1 MINHGQSRRHS
12 SHKQPVNRNNMK
24 QVLWD
29 FYLATIVLRKALL
42 LAVPCA
48 LIAVA
53 LKLGSSEAQTCFK
66 TEFFLSIARLKVLEN
81 AAAYSGFSLV
91 LGFLVVFRTQLAYS
105 RFWEGVSAAHRM
117 CAEWFDGAS
126 SVLAYVRVSKAD
138 AAKKNEFNRTFL
150 KLMTLLHGV
159 AVASLRDLDD
169 LSLTDADLEGLD
181 RESIQ
186 LLQNS
191 PYPVT
196 VISQWLLDLIM
207 SGLEEKI
214 INVPPPIV
222 SRALNEMANGMVA
235 YHDCMK
241 IQTTNVPLP
250 YKQMTMILM
259 VAHFFVTP
267 VVMCMWTAWVTW
279 TFIFTLI
286 QSMIFWCL
294 YFTAHQIEFP
304 FQVNSISY
312 SVAELHHEFATNLLT
327 MVCAKKGK
335 LQGSFNPDPL
345 TWIHHMDRLDQLSGQ
360 GEREK
365 TMAMR
370 RQMAKPYSDNFQ
382 QVTGILPGQMPDL
395 ESGTQGRDKEPA
407 LNATETLQ
415 VRTEGQHGSAKPSS
429 QPDPDSGANVEG
441 LRPSTGEC
449 KTTTPAGKT
458 QDESGLEGMSR
469 KNDNAIDDS
478 SQDRT
483 HSEEKTV
490 GSRAAADQPKPSN
503 FNSTTESSRSIPQEI
518 AIEQFD
524 GPASYCFPESARRL
538 CN

>member
-12 SHKQPVNRNNMK
+12 AHSRHTPMSKQF
-24 QVLWD
+24 LWE
-29 FYLATIVLRKALL
+29 FYLTTVVLRKALL

-48 LIAVA
+48 MIATA
-53 LKLGSSEAQTCFK
+53 LKLGSSQAQKYFES
-66 TEFFLSIARLKVLEN
+66 EFFLSIARLQVLEN

-91 LGFLVVFRTQLAYS
+91 LGFLVVFRTQMAYS

-126 SVLAYVRVSKAD
+126 SILAYVKVSKAD
-138 AAKKNEFNRTFL
+138 PAKKSEFTRTFV

-159 AVASLRDLDD
+159 AVLSLRDLDD
-169 LSLTDADLEGLD
+169 LSLTDSDLQGLD
-181 RESIQ
+181 PESIKQ
-186 LLQNS
+186 LQDS
-191 PYPVT
+191 PFPVT

-207 SGLEEKI
+207 SGLEDKI
-214 INVPPPIV
+214 ISVPPPIV

-267 VVMCMWTAWVTW
+267 IVMCMWTAWVTW

-327 MVCAKKGK
+327 MVVAKKGK
-335 LQGSFNPDPL
+335 LLGSFNPDPL
-345 TWIHHMDRLDQLSGQ
+345 TWIHRMDCLDQLSAKD
-360 GEREK
+360 EIEK
-365 TMAMR
+365 TTAMR
-370 RQMAKPYSDNFQ
+370 IQLTKSSSDSLQ
-382 QVTGILPGQMPDL
+382 KVTGILPGQMPDL

-407 LNATETLQ
+407 CNATETLQ
-415 VRTEGQHGSAKPSS
+415 VRTEGQHGSAKPLSDSS
-429 QPDPDSGANVEG
+429 SVPDPDSGASVEG
-441 LRPSTGEC
+441 LRTSTGEC
-449 KTTTPAGKT
+449 KTTTPSGKT
-458 QDESGLEGMSR
+458 QGESRLESNT
-469 KNDNAIDDS
+469 KNEDNAIDDS
-478 SQDRT
+478 SQDSAL
-483 HSEEKTV
+483 SEQKTLGARV
-490 GSRAAADQPKPSN
+490 SAHQPKPSN
-503 FNSTTESSRSIPQEI
+503 FNSTTKSSQSGIPKGRS
-518 AIEQFD
+518 
-524 GPASYCFPESARRL
+524 S
-538 CN
+538 N